1 MKKKKGKKIKNK
13 ERKINKGKTWEDVG
27 KEGNLYG
34 IREVHN
40 IDGVMAGSLEILQ
53 ELIVQVQRQA
63 EKRKRRSQCI
73 HLLTGRW
80 EDSALI

>member
-34 IREVHN
+34 ISFQ
-40 IDGVMAGSLEILQ
+40 GSTQ
-53 ELIVQVQRQA
+53 YRWGHGWQSRDPSKA
-63 EKRKRRSQCI
+63 NSPSAK
-73 HLLTGRW
+73 TGRKKKKKKPMHPFA
-80 EDSALI
+80 DR

>member
-1 MKKKKGKKIKNK
+1 MWEKKGTYM
-13 ERKINKGKTWEDVG
+13 E
-27 KEGNLYG
+27 LAS
-34 IREVHN
+34 REVHN
-40 IDGVMAGSLEILQ
+40 IDGVLAGSLEILQ
-53 ELIVQVQRQA
+53 KLIVQVQRQA